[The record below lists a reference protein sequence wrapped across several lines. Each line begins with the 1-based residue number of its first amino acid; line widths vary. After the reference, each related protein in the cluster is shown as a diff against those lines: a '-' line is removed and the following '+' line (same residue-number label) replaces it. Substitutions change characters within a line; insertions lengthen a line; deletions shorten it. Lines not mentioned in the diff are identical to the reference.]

1 MTGSCTR
8 CEEFQDNL
16 VSLAVE
22 SWRLS
27 RHFSRALQDLDAGLA
42 GRHLNRVRFFERSL
56 STLLGKAGIQLANLE
71 GQPFEPGTAVTA
83 LTLEDYPGSQP
94 LVIDQMI
101 EPVVLGTTGVLRPG
115 TATVKES

>member
-1 MTGSCTR
+1 MTSSCTK
-8 CEEFQDNL
+8 CEESQDYL

-22 SWRLS
+22 AWRLS

-42 GRHLNRVRFFERSL
+42 DRHMNRVRFFERSL
-56 STLLGKAGIQLANLE
+56 TNLLGKAGIQLANLE
-71 GQPFEPGTAVTA
+71 GQPFESGAAVTA
-83 LTLEDYPGSQP
+83 LNLEDYPDSDS

-101 EPVVLGTTGVLRPG
+101 EPVVLGTSGVLRAG